1 MGYKCVYTLAEIQE
15 YLKNTSLFAFDFET
29 SPRDKWRNDKSAA
42 LDAHKAD
49 ITGISFSVSDGTAIY
64 IPLKHRSGRNA
75 ENQKAIWE
83 YLKSLF
89 ESKDVIKVAHNL
101 AFESMFLYA
110 RGIVL
115 QKPCYD
121 TIAAS
126 QLTLKSKWE
135 FRSLADSGLKTLA
148 PALCKAEMTEF

>member
-1 MGYKCVYTLAEIQE
+1 LLSILKPRLAIME
-15 YLKNTSLFAFDFET
+15 
-29 SPRDKWRNDKSAA
+29 NDKSAA

-49 ITGISFSVSDGTAIY
+49 ITGISFSVSEGTAIY
-64 IPLKHRSGRNA
+64 VPLKHRSGRNA
-75 ENQKAIWE
+75 ENQAAIWD
-83 YLKSLF
+83 YLKLLF

-126 QLTLKSKWE
+126 QLTFKKQVGVQKVLLDM
-135 FRSLADSGLKTLA
+135 RT
-148 PALCKAEMTEF
+148 